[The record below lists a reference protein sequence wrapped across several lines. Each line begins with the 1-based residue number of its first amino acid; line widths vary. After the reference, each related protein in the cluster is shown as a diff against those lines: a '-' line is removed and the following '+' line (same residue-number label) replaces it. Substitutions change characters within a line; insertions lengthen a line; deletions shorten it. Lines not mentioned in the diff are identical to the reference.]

1 MEGHGTITLTFVV
14 PDNGATMQT
23 EAKEAKLFSVKVLS
37 SAKASK
43 IMALI
48 CNETNRIEPV
58 LGQPTQLYFRK
69 PRKRKSKK

>member
-1 MEGHGTITLTFVV
+1 MITLTFVV
-14 PDNGATMQT
+14 SDNGATMQT

-69 PRKRKSKK
+69 PHKRKSKK

>member
-1 MEGHGTITLTFVV
+1 MITLTFVV
-14 PDNGATMQT
+14 SDNGATMQT

-43 IMALI
+43 IMTLI

-58 LGQPTQLYFRK
+58 LGQPTQLYFQK